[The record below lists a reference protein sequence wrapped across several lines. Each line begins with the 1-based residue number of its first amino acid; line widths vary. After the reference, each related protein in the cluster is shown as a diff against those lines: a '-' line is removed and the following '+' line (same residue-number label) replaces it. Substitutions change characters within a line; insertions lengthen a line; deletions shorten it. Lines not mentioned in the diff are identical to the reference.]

1 MSKKLMKV
9 FLTLTAIVM
18 IASCTA
24 TTDENLKTT
33 AVTTAANE
41 AVYYGNASLALAKL
55 VAETYLIEHETINDW
70 ENATLDEPYPLYNP
84 ATDVITYLEYP
95 VIKDGKRKGYIMVT
109 LKEDEPRVVEASENS
124 EMTNYEA
131 LADKAGTTDIK
142 AVRFS
147 FASFVAEAPTVSRS
161 GNRKVLAA
169 LGNIE
174 YEIEI
179 GEVSRSGS
187 SYEEIIN
194 NYKERVEK
202 NGGFLDINKDVYEAN
217 KEWIDYRNGYT
228 SRGDISDADLSPIVT
243 EISDY
248 SSLSPTM
255 ILNQFYVKFSNGSS
269 GPSGCVPTAGV
280 IGIAYYAR
288 KFNCKTLFGGIL
300 PPDKKIFYGNG
311 IISEGDDNVADV
323 VFDLRKKLNMI
334 DNGSYTSHL
343 ANVIIQYMKE
353 NGLPVAYHATKHRG
367 NSWDCMDL
375 DALKKTLDRDEPA
388 YLDYYE
394 DESENKNEHGWHC
407 AIIYKAE
414 IQRDWAGNY
423 KECTYYINP
432 GWGEYRLY
440 DKNIT
445 TWNFN
450 IEGFTEI
457 NLQVL

>member
-1 MSKKLMKV
+1 MSGKLMKV

-70 ENATLDEPYPLYNP
+70 ENATLAEPYPLYNP

-228 SRGDISDADLSPIVT
+228 SRGDISDADLSPITT
-243 EISDY
+243 EIKDSSLLPIVAQFDVDPDTSDY
-248 SSLSPTM
+248 E
-255 ILNQFYVKFSNGSS
+255 
-269 GPSGCVPTAGV
+269 PSGCVPTAGAMV
-280 IGIAYYAR
+280 IAYYAKR
-288 KFNCKTLFGGIL
+288 LKNKSLFGGKL
-300 PPDKKIFYGNG
+300 PPDSFVFNSNGKIDIN
-311 IISEGDDNVADV
+311 SDV
-323 VFDLRKKLNMI
+323 NKEFINIVKDLRNRLGMT
-334 DNGSYTSHL
+334 DNGSYTYKLPKAIGEYMLSKGFT
-343 ANVIIQYMKE
+343 AVEIEECCEIQYSGKSWCCQDFVE
-353 NGLPVAYHATKHRG
+353 LERALHRSNPVF
-367 NSWDCMDL
+367 
-375 DALKKTLDRDEPA
+375 
-388 YLDYYE
+388 LDYL
-394 DESENKNEHGWHC
+394 
-407 AIIYKAE
+407 
-414 IQRDWAGNY
+414 
-423 KECTYYINP
+423 T
-432 GWGEYRLY
+432 
-440 DKNIT
+440 DKKR
-445 TWNFN
+445 
-450 IEGFTEI
+450 
-457 NLQVL
+457 